1 MTHLA
6 TTMYLY
12 AEEGAEKIKAVS
24 DGGMLAEF
32 AWLIPVVPLVLM
44 FGIVFFGKRL
54 PRKGW
59 ELAEFS
65 MLFVAVYGVA
75 LFIANMQSGIH
86 YEGAIE
92 IARIGSLV
100 IEWGWIV
107 DGLSI
112 MMYAVVG
119 VVGFAV
125 FTYAKGYMEGD
136 VRFTWFFASF
146 TLFAGA
152 MLVLVSSPNMLQLIV
167 GWELVGVASY
177 LLIGHYWED
186 HENNAAAIKAFITNK
201 IADVGLFVG
210 VIIIAVTVGS
220 FRFTDVLDA
229 VAAGD
234 SALAQVAFWG
244 GLALFIG
251 AMGKS
256 AQFPFH
262 VWLPD
267 AMAGPTPVSSLMH
280 AATMVTAGVYLLGRM
295 FPLYHAEGFAVDVK
309 AIIIVIGALTL
320 FLTGLIA
327 LVQDDIKKVLAYSTL
342 SQLGYMTVAMGAG
355 AYTAGLFH
363 LFTHAF
369 FKALLFLAAGS
380 AIHAVHSNNMSDMGG
395 LRKFMP
401 WTYRTFLIGS
411 LALAGIFPLAGF
423 WSKDEILASVSYDA
437 GHGGGMIASVVLWVA
452 IAGAF
457 VTAFY
462 MTRAVYLTFFGQ
474 YKGDGHP
481 HESPNVMT
489 YPLIGLA
496 ALSATVGFFNMPG
509 IFTGF
514 TDWVGSRIHY
524 MGDHHPESLNFGLA
538 AIGLTVA
545 IAGIAAGYRLFAK
558 DADTQQA
565 RDTFHIPVLYPLL
578 SNKYYI
584 DDFYLR
590 GIVGPT
596 KGPIARAVNWSN
608 TYVLDG
614 IVNGAGATAAFLS
627 KFVYGGLD
635 QRGIDLAVNAVAGAT
650 GEAGEQ
656 LRYTT
661 TGRVQQYAWALFA
674 GAILL
679 VVGFL
684 IFS

>member
-1 MTHLA
+1 MTLLA
-6 TTMYLY
+6 TLLLRY
-12 AEEGAEKIKAVS
+12 AEEGAEHAAELNN
-24 DGGMLAEF
+24 GGVLAEW

-44 FGIVFFGKRL
+44 FAIVFVGKRL

-75 LFIANMQSGIH
+75 LFISNANQGIH

-100 IEWGWIV
+100 LEWGWVV

-119 VVGFAV
+119 VVGLAV

-136 VRFTWFFASF
+136 VRFTWFFAAF
-146 TLFAGA
+146 TMFAGA
-152 MLVLVSSPNMLQLIV
+152 MLVLVSAPNLVQLIV

-177 LLIGHYWED
+177 LLIGHWWED
-186 HENNAAAIKAFITNK
+186 HENNAAAIKAFIANK
-201 IADVGLFVG
+201 VADVGLIIG
-210 VIIIAVTVGS
+210 VIIVGVTVGS
-220 FRFTDVLDA
+220 FRFSDVLDA
-229 VAAGD
+229 IANEDG
-234 SALAQVAFWG
+234 ALIRVAFWA

-280 AATMVTAGVYLLGRM
+280 AATMVTAGIYLLGRM
-295 FPLYHAEGFAVDVK
+295 FPLYQHELFAVDVK
-309 AIIIVIGALTL
+309 TIIIIVGALTL

-327 LVQDDIKKVLAYSTL
+327 LVQNDIKKVLAYSTL

-369 FKALLFLAAGS
+369 FKGLLFLGAGS
-380 AIHAVHSNNMSDMGG
+380 VIHAVHSNNMSDMGG

-401 WTYRTFLIGS
+401 WTYRTFVIGS

-423 WSKDEILASVSYDA
+423 WSKDEILASLRFDA
-437 GHGGGMIASVVLWVA
+437 GHGGGAVASVVLVIA

-457 VTAFY
+457 ITAFY
-462 MTRAVYLTFFGQ
+462 MARAVYLTFYGE
-474 YKGDGHP
+474 YKGDAQP
-481 HESPNVMT
+481 HESPKIMT

-496 ALSATVGFFNMPG
+496 VLSVVAGFANMPG

-514 TDWVGSRIHY
+514 TDWVGARVLL
-524 MGDHHPESLNFGLA
+524 MGDHHAGSIDFLLA

-545 IAGIAAGYRLFAK
+545 LAGIAAGTRLWSGDK
-558 DADTQQA
+558 DTQAA
-565 RDTFHIPVLYPLL
+565 RDTFRVPVLYPLL
-578 SNKYYI
+578 TRKYYI
-584 DDFYLR
+584 DDFYMR
-590 GIVGPT
+590 GIVNPT
-596 KGPIARAVNWSN
+596 KGPVARAIDWSN
-608 TYVLDG
+608 TYVFDG
-614 IVNGAGATAAFLS
+614 VVNGAGVAAGFMA
-627 KFVYGGLD
+627 KIVYGGID
-635 QRGIDLAVNAVAGAT
+635 QRGIDLAVNATAAAA

-656 LRYTT
+656 LRYTA
-661 TGRVQQYAWALFA
+661 TGRVQQYAWTLFT
-674 GAILL
+674 GTILL